1 MTHQNIF
8 KVLLVLVVTSS
19 CAATPPE
26 NPDNICLIFEEK
38 RSWYKAAIQT
48 QKRWKIPPH
57 VLMAV
62 VFQESSFD
70 SNAKPE
76 REKLLGII
84 PWKRPSSAKGYSQ
97 ALTNTWDDY
106 KDETGNSRA
115 SRNSFKDSADFIGWY
130 EIGRAHV

>member
-1 MTHQNIF
+1 MNRQNIF
-8 KVLLVLVVTSS
+8 KVLFVLIITSA

-38 RSWYKAAIQT
+38 RGWYKAAIQT

-70 SNAKPE
+70 SNAS
-76 REKLLGII
+76 LLASTV
-84 PWKRPSSAKGYSQ
+84 PPVATKDL
-97 ALTNTWDDY
+97 LTTLSLI
-106 KDETGNSRA
+106 GNPILFC
-115 SRNSFKDSADFIGWY
+115 N
-130 EIGRAHV
+130 